1 MAARGKAGQ
10 EHRTAGGG
18 ATGILADT
26 VWPDDWLDLWPE
38 VLAEAAV
45 STEELERALFGLL
58 TDPLTEEVR
67 LPAGPG
73 ASARTRRLTR
83 SVLESWGLGGLGEV
97 AEQLVSELLANVV
110 RHTGGRSFGLRMTRR
125 PGGVR
130 IEVRDPSRAL
140 PCLIIGDPTDE
151 SGRGLQLVNLLADRW
166 GADLMSRGKSVWFEL
181 RGRES
186 AATPG

>member
-1 MAARGKAGQ
+1 MAARDEAGQ
-10 EHRTAGGG
+10 DHRTVGGG
-18 ATGILADT
+18 ATGIITDT

-45 STEELERALFGLL
+45 TVEELERALLGLL
-58 TDPLTEEVR
+58 TDPLTDEVR

-73 ASARTRRLTR
+73 ASATTRRLTR

-97 AEQLVSELLANVV
+97 AEQLITELLANVV

-125 PGGVR
+125 PGCVR
-130 IEVRDPSRAL
+130 MEVRDPSRAL
-140 PCLIIGDPTDE
+140 PCLIMGEPEDDA
-151 SGRGLQLVNLLADRW
+151 GRGLQLVNLLADRW

-181 RGRES
+181 RVREP
-186 AATPG
+186 AVG